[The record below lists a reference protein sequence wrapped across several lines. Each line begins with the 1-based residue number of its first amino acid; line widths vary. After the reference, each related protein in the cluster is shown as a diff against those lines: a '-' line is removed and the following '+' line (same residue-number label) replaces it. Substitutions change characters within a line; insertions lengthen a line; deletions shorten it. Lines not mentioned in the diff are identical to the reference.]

1 MEYERRRWGTVET
14 HTHRLATEKQEGNR
28 NPEVEIANIIFQ
40 NLRDI
45 VKAVL
50 SGKIIVL

>member
-14 HTHRLATEKQEGNR
+14 HTYRLATEKEEGNH